1 LKELKEILYK
11 VKITKVI
18 GNTSIDISKL
28 CIDSRQIKPND
39 LFIAIKGNSID
50 GHNFINKAIELGAK
64 SIICESIP
72 SEIIDGITYLEVNC
86 SREALS
92 ITSANYFDNPSEKL
106 KLIGV
111 TGTNGKTTITTL
123 LFDLFKIAGFKTG
136 LISTVKICI
145 DQNEISSLQTTPDS
159 LLINSLLNQMIDKGV
174 EYCFMEISSH
184 GIHQKRING
193 LNFSGGIF
201 SNLSHDHLDYH
212 STFSNYRDIKKEFF
226 DNLPKESFSLIN
238 KDDKNGKFMIQNTKS
253 KVFFYALNSYADFKI
268 KILEKSIEG
277 MLLKIDQTELWTNLS
292 GKFNAYNLLSVISA
306 ATLLGIPKNKALE
319 YASLLKSV
327 RGRFEYVII
336 NDITA
341 IVDYAHTPDALKN
354 VIETINDIRTG
365 NDSLIT
371 VVGCG
376 GDRDSKKRALMGQI
390 SSSLSSKVIFTSDN
404 PRSEP
409 AELIIDQMNLGVS
422 PVDFKKVLSISSRE
436 EAIKT
441 ACQLARPKDIILIA
455 GKGHETYQEIN
466 GKKNHFDD
474 YEIVK
479 NYLTKII

>member
-1 LKELKEILYK
+1 MKELKEILYK
-11 VKITKVI
+11 VKIIKVI
-18 GNTSIDISKL
+18 GTTSISVSKL
-28 CIDSRQIKPND
+28 CIDSRKTQAND
-39 LFIAIKGNSID
+39 LFVAIKGNAID
-50 GHNFINKAIELGAK
+50 GHQFINKAIDLGAK

-72 SEIIDGITYLEVNC
+72 SNTIDGVTYLQVNC

-92 ITSANYFDNPSEKL
+92 ISSANYFDNPSEKL

-111 TGTNGKTTITTL
+111 TGTNGKTTIATL
-123 LFDLFKIAGFKTG
+123 LFDLFKSAGFKTG

-145 DQNEISSLQTTPDS
+145 NNNLINSLQTTPDS
-159 LLINSLLNQMIDKGV
+159 ILINSLLSKMLDNGV

-226 DNLPKESFSLIN
+226 DNLPKDSFSLIN
-238 KDDKNGKFMIQNTKS
+238 KDDKNGKFMTQNTNS
-253 KVFFYALNSYADFKI
+253 KVYYYALNSYADFKI

-306 ATLLGIPKNKALE
+306 AILLGIPKQKVLE
-319 YASLLKSV
+319 HASLLKSV
-327 RGRFEYVII
+327 RGRFEYII
-336 NDITA
+336 VNDITA

-354 VIETINDIRTG
+354 VIETINDIRKG

-376 GDRDSKKRALMGQI
+376 GDRDSVKRPLMGHI

-404 PRSEP
+404 PRSES
-409 AELIIDQMNLGVS
+409 ADLIIEQMNSGVS
-422 PVDFKKVLSISSRE
+422 PIDSNKVISISNRE

-441 ACQLARPKDIILIA
+441 ACQLASPKDIILIA

>member
-1 LKELKEILYK
+1 
-11 VKITKVI
+11 
-18 GNTSIDISKL
+18 
-28 CIDSRQIKPND
+28 
-39 LFIAIKGNSID
+39 
-50 GHNFINKAIELGAK
+50 
-64 SIICESIP
+64 
-72 SEIIDGITYLEVNC
+72 
-86 SREALS
+86 
-92 ITSANYFDNPSEKL
+92 
-106 KLIGV
+106 
-111 TGTNGKTTITTL
+111 
-123 LFDLFKIAGFKTG
+123 
-136 LISTVKICI
+136 
-145 DQNEISSLQTTPDS
+145 
-159 LLINSLLNQMIDKGV
+159 
-174 EYCFMEISSH
+174 
-184 GIHQKRING
+184 
-193 LNFSGGIF
+193 
-201 SNLSHDHLDYH
+201 
-212 STFSNYRDIKKEFF
+212 
-226 DNLPKESFSLIN
+226 
-238 KDDKNGKFMIQNTKS
+238 MIQNTKS

-306 ATLLGIPKNKALE
+306 STLLGIPKNKALE

-365 NDSLIT
+365 NESLIT

-376 GDRDSKKRALMGQI
+376 GDRDSKKRPLMGQI

-404 PRSEP
+404 PRSES
-409 AELIIDQMNLGVS
+409 AELIIEQMNLGVS

-436 EAIKT
+436 DAIKT

>member
-1 LKELKEILYK
+1 MKELKEILYK

-28 CIDSRQIKPND
+28 CIDSRQIKLND

-193 LNFSGGIF
+193 LNFSGG
-201 SNLSHDHLDYH
+201 
-212 STFSNYRDIKKEFF
+212 TR
-226 DNLPKESFSLIN
+226 
-238 KDDKNGKFMIQNTKS
+238 
-253 KVFFYALNSYADFKI
+253 KI
-268 KILEKSIEG
+268 
-277 MLLKIDQTELWTNLS
+277 
-292 GKFNAYNLLSVISA
+292 
-306 ATLLGIPKNKALE
+306 
-319 YASLLKSV
+319 
-327 RGRFEYVII
+327 
-336 NDITA
+336 
-341 IVDYAHTPDALKN
+341 
-354 VIETINDIRTG
+354 
-365 NDSLIT
+365 
-371 VVGCG
+371 
-376 GDRDSKKRALMGQI
+376 
-390 SSSLSSKVIFTSDN
+390 
-404 PRSEP
+404 
-409 AELIIDQMNLGVS
+409 
-422 PVDFKKVLSISSRE
+422 
-436 EAIKT
+436 
-441 ACQLARPKDIILIA
+441 
-455 GKGHETYQEIN
+455 
-466 GKKNHFDD
+466 
-474 YEIVK
+474 
-479 NYLTKII
+479 